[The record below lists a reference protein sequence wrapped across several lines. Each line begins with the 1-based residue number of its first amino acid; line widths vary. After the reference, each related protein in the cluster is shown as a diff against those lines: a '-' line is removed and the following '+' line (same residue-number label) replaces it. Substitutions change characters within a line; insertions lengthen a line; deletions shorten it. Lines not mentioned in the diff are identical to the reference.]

1 MDLVVYKRS
10 RYGGEG
16 LENCTYALWMVNPAG
31 DVMIQ
36 EATSDATGRILFTDV
51 DLVYGQRYYFKEVE
65 APAGHTV
72 DPYRTAY
79 FALNEAR
86 DGTVIA
92 EETASDGWHSKYE
105 NIETG
110 PAPASDQAAGG
121 E

>member
-79 FALNEAR
+79 FSLNE
-86 DGTVIA
+86 DGTDVVLV
-92 EETASDGWHSKYE
+92 EETAADGWHSKYDNLE
-105 NIETG
+105 LDK
-110 PAPASDQAAGG
+110 ARKAS
-121 E
+121 EVSE